1 MKNLFLLLVLAVS
14 MLTTVGCGG
23 DDDGGGGNNPDLC
36 LLTTYN
42 SRVLTSLQEFQ
53 AAANAYGNDP
63 TTANCEAFRASAQDY
78 LDVLR
83 EFETCA
89 DIVNTPDYIES
100 VQEAEA
106 EIAAL
111 QC

>member
-1 MKNLFLLLVLAVS
+1 MKNLFFLLVLALS
-14 MLTTVGCGG
+14 ALTIASCG
-23 DDDGGGGNNPDLC
+23 DDGDGGGNNPDLC

-42 SRVLTSLQEFQ
+42 SRVLTSLEAFQ
-53 AAANAYGNDP
+53 VAASAYGNDP
-63 TTANCEAFRASAQDY
+63 TTANCEAFRVSAQDY
-78 LDVLR
+78 LNVLR

-89 DIVNTPDYIES
+89 DIVNTPDYIDS